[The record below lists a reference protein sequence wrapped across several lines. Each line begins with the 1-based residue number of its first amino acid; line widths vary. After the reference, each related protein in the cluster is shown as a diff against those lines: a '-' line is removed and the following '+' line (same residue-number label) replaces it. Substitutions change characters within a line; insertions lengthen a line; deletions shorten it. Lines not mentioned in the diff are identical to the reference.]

1 MEDIKDIRWKQRFQN
16 FKNAFSFLSKAIEL
30 IDPSE
35 IEEAGIIQAYEFTF
49 ELAWK
54 TLKDYLEFNDVAVKF
69 PRDVI
74 KEAFRYELID
84 NGDIWLDMLDKRNLM
99 SHTYDETSAQ
109 LALSLIKDDYF
120 PQLSKLYNLLSKKN
134 NE

>member
-16 FKNAFSFLSKAIEL
+16 FKNAFSFLSKAIGL
-30 IDPSE
+30 TAPSE
-35 IEEAGIIQAYEFTF
+35 IEDIIQAYEFTF

-54 TLKDYLEFNDVAVKF
+54 TLKDYLEFNDVSVKF